1 MHESAC
7 SSTTV
12 RRPYTHQV
20 ERTKLINAPVAH
32 EVAPVMVFFDHIS
45 NGYRD
50 VILPMACEDELL
62 QRAIS
67 VVATQHLA
75 GRQPSLEAA
84 AESDRFAL
92 ISRLRRDS
100 FQICPDRVFNVSNWA
115 TLIVLLVGE
124 TITGTP
130 GYSHLL
136 HTLMCLTQNINPQ
149 GHNGPANSFLMQQTH
164 MYVHRTFPPAATITY
179 QR

>member
-1 MHESAC
+1 
-7 SSTTV
+7 
-12 RRPYTHQV
+12 
-20 ERTKLINAPVAH
+20 
-32 EVAPVMVFFDHIS
+32 MVVFDHIS

-50 VILPMACEDELL
+50 VILPMACEDEIL

-100 FQICPDRVFNVSNWA
+100 FLQTSPEHVFNVSNWA

-136 HTLMCLTQNINPQ
+136 HTLICLTQNISPQ
-149 GHNGPANSFLMQQTH
+149 GRDMPVNSFLMQQTH
-164 MYVHRTFPPAATITY
+164 MYVYVLWPLQQDNYLQAMLGSNSSANPY
-179 QR
+179 

>member
-1 MHESAC
+1 M
-7 SSTTV
+7 
-12 RRPYTHQV
+12 
-20 ERTKLINAPVAH
+20 NFPVAH
-32 EVAPVMVFFDHIS
+32 EVAPVMVVFDHIS

-100 FQICPDRVFNVSNWA
+100 LQTSPDRVFNISNWA

-136 HTLMCLTQNINPQ
+136 HTLMCLTQNISPQ
-149 GHNGPANSFLMQQTH
+149 GHDGPANSFLMQQTH
-164 MYVHRTFPPAATITY
+164 MYVLRTFSLAATVTY